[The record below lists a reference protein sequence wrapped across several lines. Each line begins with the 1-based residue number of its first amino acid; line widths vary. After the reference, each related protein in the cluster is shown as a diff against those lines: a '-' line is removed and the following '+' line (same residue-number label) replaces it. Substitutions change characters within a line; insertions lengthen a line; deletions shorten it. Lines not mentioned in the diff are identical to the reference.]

1 MWLAVV
7 ITIILILYEKYD
19 IRRYR
24 KTHDNED
31 LSRHWREKRQKQY
44 EITKKIVDCN
54 MGRDS
59 MLNDK

>member
-1 MWLAVV
+1 MWLAIVLTFV
-7 ITIILILYEKYD
+7 FILYEKYD
-19 IRRYR
+19 IKKYR

-31 LSRHWREKRQKQY
+31 LSRHWMEKRQKQY

-59 MLNDK
+59 MLND

>member
-1 MWLAVV
+1 MWLAIVLTFV
-7 ITIILILYEKYD
+7 FILYEKHD
-19 IRRYR
+19 IKKYR
-24 KTHDNED
+24 KTHTNDD

-59 MLNDK
+59 MLKD